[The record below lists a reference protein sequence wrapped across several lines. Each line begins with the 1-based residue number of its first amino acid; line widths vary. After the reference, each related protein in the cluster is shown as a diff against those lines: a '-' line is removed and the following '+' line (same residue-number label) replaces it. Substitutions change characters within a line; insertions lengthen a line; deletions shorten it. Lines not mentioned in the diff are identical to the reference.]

1 MSVNGKLNEA
11 WIIDAVRTPR
21 GNGKPGGGL
30 AQVHPQRLLS
40 ILLRA
45 LVERTGI
52 EPADVDD
59 VIVGV
64 NTQQGKQ
71 GLNLA
76 RMAILDAGFP
86 YSVPGF
92 SLDRFCGSGLTA
104 VNLGA
109 MGIMSGAQHLVVAG
123 GVEQMSHTRTLARE
137 FMLDSGNLSLRKR
150 IPQSHQGLCA
160 DLIATIEGFERR
172 ELDALAL
179 ESQQRADRAIQAGHF
194 ARSLIS
200 VRDEE
205 GHVLLD
211 HEEYPR
217 PQTTAAALAALK
229 PAFEAFYDRA
239 IDQEG
244 NSYGSLLRE
253 AYPDTQIRYLHTAA
267 TSSGV
272 VDGAGALLLTSP
284 DYARAHGLK
293 PRARIRAL
301 VTVGDDPTLMLN
313 GPVPAAKKALVQA
326 GMQPSDIGLFEVN
339 EAFAV
344 VPLKFMRDLAIDPAR
359 INVNGGAMALG
370 HPIGATGAMLMGTL
384 LDEMERR
391 DVATGL
397 VTLCAAGGLAPA
409 AVIERIN

>member
-1 MSVNGKLNEA
+1 MNDA

-30 AQVHPQRLLS
+30 ALVHPQRLFS

-76 RMAILDAGFP
+76 RMAVLDAGFP
-86 YSVPGF
+86 HSVPGF

-104 VNLGA
+104 ANLGA
-109 MGIMSGAQHLVVAG
+109 MGIMSGAQRVVVAG
-123 GVEQMSHTRTLARE
+123 GVEQMSHTRSLARE
-137 FMLDSGNLSLRKR
+137 FMLDSGNLSLRR
-150 IPQSHQGLCA
+150 LIPQPHQGLCA

-179 ESQQRADRAIQAGHF
+179 ESQQRADRAIRAGHF
-194 ARSLIS
+194 ARSLIA
-200 VRDEE
+200 VRDES
-205 GHVLLD
+205 GQVLLD

-217 PQTTAAALAALK
+217 PQTTAEALAGLK
-229 PAFEAFYDRA
+229 PAFEAFYDRP

-253 AYPDTQIRYLHTAA
+253 AYPDTKIHYLHTAG
-267 TSSGV
+267 TSSGI
-272 VDGAGALLLTSP
+272 VDGAGALLIASP

-326 GMQPSDIGLFEVN
+326 GMQPSDIDLFEVN

-344 VPLKFMRDLAIDPAR
+344 VPLKFMRDLAIDPAKV
-359 INVNGGAMALG
+359 NVNGGAMALG